1 MRIGIFT
8 DTYTPD
14 INGVVS
20 SVVTLQKGLEAAGH
34 EVYIVTGQKN
44 SLHAHREGNVIRMP
58 GLELKKLYGYTLS
71 TPYHFEVKK
80 EVEDLHLDVIHV
92 QQEFSVGIF
101 GRILGHSLH
110 IPVVYTYHTMYE
122 DYTHY
127 VNFFDLE
134 SVEKISKK
142 AVHSLSRYL
151 CNSVSGIIAPSETHD
166 AADLCHPDGARS
178 GSFRARACLGAALR
192 ADQKASWGA

>member
-20 SVVTLQKGLEAAGH
+20 SVVTLQRGLEAAGH

-58 GLELKKLYGYTLS
+58 GVELKKLYGYTLS

-101 GRILGHSLH
+101 GRI
-110 IPVVYTYHTMYE
+110 IC
-122 DYTHY
+122 
-127 VNFFDLE
+127 
-134 SVEKISKK
+134 ISR
-142 AVHSLSRYL
+142 SSIL
-151 CNSVSGIIAPSETHD
+151 IIRCMRTI
-166 AADLCHPDGARS
+166 RIM
-178 GSFRARACLGAALR
+178 
-192 ADQKASWGA
+192 